1 MRTGLLFRDFA
12 SNFSAILRAGG
23 HTHLS
28 RLQVRAAERST
39 IASERSTS
47 SLPTSRFSTFRDVS
61 FTVTLCS
68 QFLWYSD
75 ILSKFYRSAAEAKG
89 VIRRGASSDRTQ
101 SIVDAGKYVYISHI
115 FLRWINTHL
124 HLTLTSIVSCVQPL
138 TLFIILSKL
147 LLDFWSGLQL
157 LQSHN
162 ARGLPCPMESDGRFS
177 GSVLLYGC

>member
-1 MRTGLLFRDFA
+1 MTCGDSPSILWIGSA
-12 SNFSAILRAGG
+12 SL
-23 HTHLS
+23 
-28 RLQVRAAERST
+28 
-39 IASERSTS
+39 
-47 SLPTSRFSTFRDVS
+47 LPTSRFSTFRDVS

-75 ILSKFYRSAAEAKG
+75 ILSKFYSSAAEAKG
-89 VIRRGASSDRTQ
+89 VIQKGANSDRTQ

-115 FLRWINTHL
+115 FLRRINTHIYF
-124 HLTLTSIVSCVQPL
+124 TLTSIVSCVQPL

-162 ARGLPCPMESDGRFS
+162 ARGLPCPIQCDGRLPE
-177 GSVLLYGC
+177 SVLLYGWYPNHLQDRISI